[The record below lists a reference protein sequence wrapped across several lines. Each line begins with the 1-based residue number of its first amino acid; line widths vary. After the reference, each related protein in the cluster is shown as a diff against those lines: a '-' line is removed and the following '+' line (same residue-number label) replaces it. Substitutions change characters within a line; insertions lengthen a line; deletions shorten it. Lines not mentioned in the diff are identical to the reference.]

1 MARCVLTDETAG
13 RQIPGQNPVQAGGHT
28 SSVVSGGEAILGGSE
43 TIGFGDS
50 DRQPDPIQE
59 DVNHNNNEARWE
71 NPCMHSAGREEVQR
85 SCKCQEEQRQSPGNR
100 TSLDI

>member
-59 DVNHNNNEARWE
+59 DVNHNNNEAR
-71 NPCMHSAGREEVQR
+71 
-85 SCKCQEEQRQSPGNR
+85 
-100 TSLDI
+100 